1 MVYYIFLDI
10 DGVLNDK
17 NYIIKAYKK
26 NGGYA
31 MNMSHVPF
39 DPAALEN
46 LMKMVK
52 IIRKHG
58 EPRII
63 LSSTWRLSDIDMAIA
78 KARLAEYGLQ
88 ISDKTPYNHMNRGLE
103 IRDFLSLRAIEYQMV
118 ILDDDSF
125 DIIPIY
131 PNNLVTVDRKIG
143 LQWSDCKKAL
153 EILNIIDF
161 L

>member
-10 DGVLNDK
+10 DGVLNDED
-17 NYIIKAYKK
+17 YIIKAYEK

-46 LMKMVK
+46 LMEMIK
-52 IIRKHG
+52 IIRNYG

-63 LSSTWRLSDIDMAIA
+63 LSSTWRLSDIDTAIV

-88 ISDKTPYNHMNRGLE
+88 LNGKTPYNHMNRGIE
-103 IRDFLSLRAIEYQMV
+103 IQDFLSVRAIDYKLV
-118 ILDDDSF
+118 ILDDDTF
-125 DIIPIY
+125 DITPIY
-131 PNNLVTVDRKIG
+131 PDNLVAVDRKIG
-143 LQWSDCKKAL
+143 LQWEDCKKAL
-153 EILNIIDF
+153 NILNIIDF
-161 L
+161 